1 MAAVTS
7 GVISSSPSTGK
18 ALAITEI
25 IGCVHSEFLLMF
37 KILLLLV
44 LEYDLHLLLEVSLLF
59 SECPLKLLLCK
70 LSPLVY
76 GGLLL
81 VMLLY
86 HELVVLLIP
95 LPLLLLELL

>member
-7 GVISSSPSTGK
+7 GVISSSPGTDK
-18 ALAITEI
+18 ALAITKI
-25 IGCVHSEFLLMF
+25 IGCVHCEFLLMF

-44 LEYDLHLLLEVSLLF
+44 LEYDLHLLLEVSILI
-59 SECPLKLLLCK
+59 SESPFELLLCE

-76 GGLLL
+76 GGLL
-81 VMLLY
+81 VIMLLY
-86 HELVVLLIP
+86 HELVILLIP